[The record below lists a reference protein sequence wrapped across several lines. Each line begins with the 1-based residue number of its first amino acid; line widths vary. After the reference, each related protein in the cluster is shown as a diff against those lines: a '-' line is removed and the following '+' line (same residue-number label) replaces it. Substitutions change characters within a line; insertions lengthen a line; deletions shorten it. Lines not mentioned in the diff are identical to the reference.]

1 MAHLIINGR
10 IVPLRELEHSIGRHR
25 ANSVRI
31 SSESVSRFHAALIQA
46 DNGYLIVD
54 RGSQNGTF
62 VDGKRVKSQL
72 LVGNEEIRIGDT
84 VLSFRIGVPDR
95 SIGDRH
101 NIEAKKEGGSNV

>member
-10 IVPLRELEHSIGRHR
+10 IVPLRELEHPIGRDR
-25 ANSVRI
+25 TNSVRLV
-31 SSESVSRFHAALIQA
+31 SEWVSRFHAVLIQA

-54 RGSQNGTF
+54 RGSQNGTY
-62 VDGKRVKSQL
+62 VDRVRIQSQL

-84 VLSFRIGVPDR
+84 VMSFRMGVPDR

-101 NIEAKKEGGSNV
+101 DIKAKIVGRV

>member
-1 MAHLIINGR
+1 MAHLIINDQ
-10 IVPLRELEHSIGRHR
+10 VFPLIELEHSIGRDR
-25 ANSVRI
+25 TNSVRLV
-31 SSESVSRFHAALIQA
+31 SEWVSRFHAVLIQA

-54 RGSQNGTF
+54 RGSQNGTY

-101 NIEAKKEGGSNV
+101 NIEAKIVGRV